1 MSLSTMKRI
10 TLISLALVLT
20 VSGQNHQQHQIP
32 LKAQTSTLPIPLS
45 GYGTWNLKPNATEA
59 VSFAIQYGYKLI
71 DCAAAYGNEKEVG
84 KGIADGLEKLG
95 LDRSHLWVTS
105 KLWND
110 QSVANR
116 PARTTLTI
124 SVREPHTD

>member
-1 MSLSTMKRI
+1 MKYSVL
-10 TLISLALVLT
+10 TSLALALPVL
-20 VSGQNHQQHQIP
+20 SQIHQQQQFP
-32 LKAQTSTLPIPLS
+32 LTAQKSTLPIPLL

-59 VSFAIQYGYKLI
+59 VSFALQSGYLHI

-95 LDRSHLWVTS
+95 LDRSNIWVTS

-110 QSVANR
+110 QYVTVALPER
-116 PARTTLTI
+116 LW
-124 SVREPHTD
+124 